1 MFVKLPVKFNIIWS
15 PLDYVLIAVKKI
27 QNKDRNSGAGIFTK
41 SLRSDGFGKVC
52 GLVSS
57 RV

>member
-1 MFVKLPVKFNIIWS
+1 MVVKLPVNFQVIWS
-15 PLDYVLIAVKKI
+15 PVDCVLIAVKKL
-27 QNKDRNSGAGIFTK
+27 QNRNRNSGAGIFTK
-41 SLRSDGFGKVC
+41 SLRTDGFGKVC

>member
-1 MFVKLPVKFNIIWS
+1 MLVKFPVKFKIIWS
-15 PLDYVLIAVKKI
+15 QVGCVLFAVKKL

>member
-1 MFVKLPVKFNIIWS
+1 MFVKLPVNLQIIWS
-15 PLDYVLIAVKKI
+15 PVGCVLIAVKKL

>member
-1 MFVKLPVKFNIIWS
+1 MFVKLPVKFHPILNPIG
-15 PLDYVLIAVKKI
+15 YVLVAVKKL
-27 QNKDRNSGAGIFTK
+27 QNKDRKSGAGIFTK
-41 SLRSDGFGKVC
+41 SVRSDGFGKVS

>member
-1 MFVKLPVKFNIIWS
+1 MFVKLHVKFHPIWS
-15 PLDYVLIAVKKI
+15 PVVYVLAAVKKL
-27 QNKDRNSGAGIFTK
+27 QNKDRKSGAGIFTK
-41 SLRSDGFGKVC
+41 SLRSDACGKVC